1 MLTRALRPFLFAALA
16 IAPALAAA
24 WAQPAAPRT
33 VTPAPQEETLEFET
47 VHSYALDLSEL
58 GSGWAL
64 ASIYPNSYQVGLEPA
79 PELEG
84 GTAAYIKAL
93 PGGNYAQGD
102 LAQTVAVDQIAGKR
116 IRISANIR
124 NKGDGFAVFWMNA
137 FTSDGRLLREVS
149 RKLPLNTGWR
159 PEELIMDVPAS
170 AGSLEI
176 GVSLQGTE
184 GAGIWLDRVALDVSG
199 DRPPTAKD

>member
-1 MLTRALRPFLFAALA
+1 MLTRALRPLLFAALA
-16 IAPALAAA
+16 TALAPA
-24 WAQPAAPRT
+24 WAQPASRPAA
-33 VTPAPQEETLEFET
+33 APQEETLEFET

-64 ASIYPNSYQVGLEPA
+64 ASIYPNSYEVGLEKA

-84 GTAAYIKAL
+84 GTAAYIRAL

-137 FTSDGRLLREVS
+137 LTSDGRLLREVN

-159 PEELIMDVPAS
+159 PEELIMDVPRET
-170 AGSLEI
+170 GSLEI
-176 GVSLQGTE
+176 GVSLQGHE

-199 DRPPTAKD
+199 DRPSPPPSSRR